1 MQRKR
6 IRRTERKIEKRPWQK
21 EVRKERRYE
30 KKLLL
35 QKYRSFFFSPFEI
48 EQSACLPCIIIIL
61 FLLRF
66 LPQSLQE
73 ILPPPSGGLLSR
85 KKERGREK
93 NNFECIIVLF
103 ACQAWVRGGGGLLD
117 LKGEGRGRVLVL
129 LRKRGRGLIFH
140 GSLSLS
146 LGSEFASDY
155 DDDDD

>member
-117 LKGEGRGRVLVL
+117 LKGECLCCCGGGVEVSSFT
-129 LRKRGRGLIFH
+129 GL
-140 GSLSLS
+140 SPSLS
-146 LGSEFASDY
+146 LGSEFASDDDG
-155 DDDDD
+155 DDD